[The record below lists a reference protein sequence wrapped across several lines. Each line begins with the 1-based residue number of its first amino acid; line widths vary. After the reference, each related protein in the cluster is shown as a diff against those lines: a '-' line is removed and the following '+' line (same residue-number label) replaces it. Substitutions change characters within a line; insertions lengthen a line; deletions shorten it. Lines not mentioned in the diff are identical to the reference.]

1 MLLLDGVSLAFLL
14 VLRTKAEGL
23 GTFVQKIIVQ
33 QLGNVHQQGK
43 VDTLAFQHLV
53 GVGTVAVDGLG
64 KPGHRAPLPCQLRFN
79 HVPYMDLANHRNLV
93 CLTILPGKKRP

>member
-14 VLRTKAEGL
+14 VLRTKTEGL
-23 GTFVQKIIVQ
+23 GTLVQKIIVQ

-43 VDTLAFQHLV
+43 VDALAFQHLV
-53 GVGTVAVDGLG
+53 GVGTVTVDGLG
-64 KPGHRAPLPCQLRFN
+64 KPSHGAPLPRQLRFN
-79 HVPYMDLANHRNLV
+79 HVPDMHLVSHCNSV